1 MNDTIADALNT
12 QPMQLTRAEKHHSV
26 VPRDE
31 ESFDMVVS
39 DNKIKDYTKVR
50 DNLINIIDET
60 ELVVEAAADEVK
72 TNPSARM
79 FETFATLI
87 RTYADINKDLLE
99 ISGGVR
105 SSKNQ
110 GTKDSGQTGQ
120 PVNNLVFVGTSDSLI
135 DTIRNTVK

>member
-1 MNDTIADALNT
+1 MIDKIAETLNARST
-12 QPMQLTRAEKHHSV
+12 ELERVEKQCSL
-26 VPRDE
+26 VPKDDE
-31 ESFDMVVS
+31 EFELVVS

-79 FETFATLI
+79 FETYATLI

-99 ISGGVR
+99 ISGGVK
-105 SSKNQ
+105 STSKP
-110 GTKDSGQTGQ
+110 KEQ
-120 PVNNLVFVGTSDSLI
+120 PNNPGNVNNLVFVGSSDSLI
-135 DTIRNTVK
+135 DTIRSALK